1 MEKSEIKALAL
12 AIVEEMD
19 KIHSAEFAPKWE
31 GASIFFIPKD
41 NTNKDHEMPID
52 ILMHKVVLIRNNLRV
67 LEQQINA
74 SDSLSEDRKSVV

>member
-41 NTNKDHEMPID
+41 NTK
-52 ILMHKVVLIRNNLRV
+52 
-67 LEQQINA
+67 
-74 SDSLSEDRKSVV
+74 DRKSVV